1 MRHKQLIYV
10 FYFYGHRLAQT
21 CVDYM
26 ISGLLISG
34 SAVRARHHSPENAKG
49 PSAYTLG
56 PFRIIRP
63 SDCRPSRTSIH

>member
-34 SAVRARHHSPENAKG
+34 SWVRYPPRSPKLQERG
-49 PSAYTLG
+49 QTLRRLA
-56 PFRIIRP
+56 PFF
-63 SDCRPSRTSIH
+63 CFWVQWLG

>member
-34 SAVRARHHSPENAKG
+34 SAVRARHHPPRFQERGQALRRLT
-49 PSAYTLG
+49 PFFCFWVHCLG
-56 PFRIIRP
+56 
-63 SDCRPSRTSIH
+63 